1 MENKIIVDIDALFDA
16 IKMIKSEPSK
26 IITRQIVTNPDG
38 DESTSEEVQESH
50 EPLEVN
56 GAKYDTINRLL
67 EMLLVS
73 EDEIDTTLG
82 LERAI
87 GNTGLG
93 TQVAYNTL
101 KHYKI
106 IKEL

>member
-1 MENKIIVDIDALFDA
+1 MENKIIVDIDALFNA
-16 IKMIKSEPSK
+16 IKMAKPEPSK
-26 IITRQIVTNPDG
+26 IITRQTVINPDG

-56 GAKYDTINRLL
+56 GAKYDTINKLL

-73 EDEIDTTLG
+73 EDEIDASLG
-82 LERAI
+82 FER
-87 GNTGLG
+87 GMKNSSLG